1 MTNLILVQF
10 GSAQIALTIAMVV
23 FVLIALIAFRINERI
38 QIRVSLLMDSET
50 RTYNRNGFAKYLKK
64 RKNKFSNPSIIN
76 VKIVNLGYLYTNY
89 ARKDDM
95 MLLIADTMLK
105 GLSKKETL
113 GRVEFNEF
121 LLVLDNLSKD
131 ELREKCK
138 EISDRLTELYFE
150 NYGIYNFELEFAIY
164 ETPNIREYQAT
175 IDKALAIIPYSDIRQ
190 GNIWYYSQVVEDT
203 LTKFKNVNELK
214 QSALE
219 AKQFQAYVQPKVDY
233 KTGEVCGGEI
243 LCRWVDENHTV
254 VFYPDDFIPLF
265 EKNGFIKKL
274 DFEMFDQACNFA
286 QTLKQKGH
294 NITLSVNISKIN
306 FDSPTFID
314 DITRII
320 QKYPGITPSDLEI
333 EITESANMEGSQHL
347 SSLIMSLR
355 QLGYNLAMDDFGK
368 DYSTLGSLVNC
379 PYDTIKM
386 DMFFFRNRL
395 STEKEKHIAVNVLK
409 LLSKLNVEIVCEGIE
424 DENTINVL
432 GHITHDFVIQ
442 GYYISK
448 PIPLY
453 QFEQFLATHYDFVY
467 PELDGEIV
475 AEAVSTVKPE
485 DTDDKKEDTDETVV
499 VQTPV
504 QAAQP
509 IINVNQPK
517 LDNSEIT
524 ELRKQLEDM
533 RNLMAANQK
542 AQEEE
547 RHNRELEELRREI
560 QRLKEEPQENTSDDE
575 IARMRKELEDLRNSK
590 NQKDAS
596 SDELINLQRQIDE
609 LRYRNNQ
616 PQYQQPQYIQGQPYP
631 YPYYQQPQ
639 PQQAQQTI
647 DVEGLIARL
656 KESNRQQLEEYQAK
670 NKEDNDALR
679 SQLEQAK
686 KEREELQR
694 LLTEKA
700 EADALAKEA
709 QQAKTKDEIA
719 KELALANANLDLSMD
734 DDDEDDDDDDDE
746 NEVEN
751 EDDDAEEAPKL
762 SKPQLS
768 KDEINSIIQQYQDKY
783 QDKWIDHAQE
793 EMGVAAFGQLTND
806 IKYYNEHEKKSTKD
820 KLLSATPEL
829 KKLYNIVKNE
839 FMKYTGVSYKMTNA
853 YDQIYVNKKLV
864 AQIGTTPTKIKVY
877 LAVDPTSEEFANI
890 PHKDA
895 SSTKKHAKTPFYVK
909 CKSNL
914 SVRRLQKLIAS
925 IMNEKGSSE
934 NPDYKPFDYVTS
946 LKYENA

>member
-1 MTNLILVQF
+1 MTNLLLVQF
-10 GSAQIALTIAMVV
+10 GPAQIALTIAMVV
-23 FVLIALIAFRINERI
+23 FVVIALIAFRINERI
-38 QIRVSLLMDSET
+38 QIRVSLLMDAET
-50 RTYNRNGFAKYLKK
+50 RTFNRNGFAKYLKK
-64 RKNKFSNPSIIN
+64 RHKKFSNPSIIN
-76 VKIVNLGYLYTNY
+76 VKIVNLAYLYTNY
-89 ARKDDM
+89 AKKDDM
-95 MLLIADTMLK
+95 MLLIANTMLK
-105 GLSKKETL
+105 GLSARETL

-131 ELREKCK
+131 ELRDKCK
-138 EISDRLTELYFE
+138 EIGNRLTELYFE
-150 NYGIYNFELEFAIY
+150 NYGIYNFKLEFAIY
-164 ETPNIREYQAT
+164 ETPNIAEYQAT
-175 IDKALAIIPYSDIRQ
+175 IDKTLAIIPYSDIRQ

-265 EKNGFIKKL
+265 ERNGFIKKL

-286 QTLKQKGH
+286 QTLKQKGY
-294 NITLSVNISKIN
+294 NIILSVNISKIN

-314 DITRII
+314 DITKII

-355 QLGYNLAMDDFGK
+355 QLGYKLAMDDFGK

-379 PYDTIKM
+379 PYDAIKM

-395 STEKEKHIAVNVLK
+395 STEKEKDIAVNVLK

-432 GHITHDFVIQ
+432 GQVTHDFIIQ

-448 PIPLY
+448 PIPIY
-453 QFEQFLATHYDFVY
+453 QFEQFLGTHYDFVY
-467 PELDGEIV
+467 PEIKEFEV
-475 AEAVSTVKPE
+475 TEANNVEEPKENTE
-485 DTDDKKEDTDETVV
+485 DSETVIPEPQ
-499 VQTPV
+499 VQ
-504 QAAQP
+504 QP
-509 IINVNQPK
+509 IINVNSK

-524 ELRKQLEDM
+524 ELRRQLEDM
-533 RNLMAANQK
+533 RDLMAANQR

-547 RHNRELEELRREI
+547 KHNRELEELRREI
-560 QRLKEEPQENTSDDE
+560 ARLKAEPEDNNDDE
-575 IARMRKELEDLRNSK
+575 ISRMRKELEELRNGK
-590 NQKDAS
+590 NNNRQN
-596 SDELINLQRQIDE
+596 DELMNLQRQIDE

-616 PQYQQPQYIQGQPYP
+616 PVYQQPVYQQPQYVQGQPYP

-639 PQQAQQTI
+639 PQQQNI
-647 DVEGLIARL
+647 DVDALILKL
-656 KESNRQQLEEYQAK
+656 KEANKQQLDEYQAK
-670 NKEDNDALR
+670 NKADNDSLR
-679 SQLEQAK
+679 NQLEEAK
-686 KEREELQR
+686 KEREELAR
-694 LLTEKA
+694 LLAEKA
-700 EADALAKEA
+700 EQDR
-709 QQAKTKDEIA
+709 
-719 KELALANANLDLSMD
+719 LALESLKPKEEIEKEIETANQNLDLSMD
-734 DDDEDDDDDDDE
+734 DTEDDDDEVDNELDEEADDDDE
-746 NEVEN
+746 VE
-751 EDDDAEEAPKL
+751 ETTKA
-762 SKPQLS
+762 SKPSLS
-768 KDEINSIIQQYQDKY
+768 KDEINSIIQQYQNKY

-793 EMGVAAFGQLTND
+793 EMGAVAFGQLTND
-806 IKYYNEHEKKSTKD
+806 IKYYNEHEKKSIKD
-820 KLLSATPEL
+820 KLLSASPEQ

-839 FMKYTGVSYKMTNA
+839 FMKYNNVSYKMTNS
-853 YDQIYVNKKLV
+853 YDQIYVKKQLI
-864 AQIGTTPTKIKVY
+864 AQISNTPTKIKVY
-877 LAVDPTSEEFANI
+877 LAVDPANEEFSSI
-890 PHKDA
+890 PHKDV
-895 SSTKKHAKTPFYVK
+895 SGTKKHAKTPFYMK

-914 SVRRLQKLIAS
+914 SIKRLQKLVAQ
-925 IMNEKGSSE
+925 IMSERGSEE